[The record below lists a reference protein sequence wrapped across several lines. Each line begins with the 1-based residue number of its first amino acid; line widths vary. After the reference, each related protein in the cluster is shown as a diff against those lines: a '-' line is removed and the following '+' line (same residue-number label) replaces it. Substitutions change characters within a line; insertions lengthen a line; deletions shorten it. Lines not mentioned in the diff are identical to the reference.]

1 MVIGSSS
8 FSSSP
13 SWNRSMNILVNS
25 CRTTSSQRWY
35 QLSRLHS
42 IFFLVFFIVYV
53 LSITSSA
60 AQISYSDQCSSVVP
74 ELPPTIQE
82 FITLPFSR
90 IPNGYC
96 IGGDRII
103 NQDPYHYSAN
113 FSKVITFETRNIYR
127 TEVESVFKVEGI

>member
-13 SWNRSMNILVNS
+13 SWNRSMDILVNS

-74 ELPPTIQE
+74 ESPPTIQE

-103 NQDPYHYSAN
+103 NHDPYHYSAN